1 MSNISPIDYDVIAPK
16 YDARYAQNP
25 LAGVLR
31 ELHALVA
38 QSQASDVLEVGCG
51 TGHWVNELHPLVSR
65 VVGLDFSFGMLEQA
79 QTAAL
84 SLSKGQNDALLL
96 TNGDANHLPFPSKS
110 FDLVLSL
117 NALQHYT
124 DQRAFISEVRR
135 LLRPGGALAI
145 VNLDPHIG
153 HDRWYLYDYFD
164 GVKDIDLRRFPSS
177 GTLLDWM
184 LGAGFVRAEWRVAE
198 RIHQEFV
205 GREVL
210 DNPFTQK
217 GGSSQ
222 LALLSDAA
230 YAEGMKRINAAIANA
245 NAKPPVFV
253 TDQWL
258 TLLVGWNQ

>member
-1 MSNISPIDYDVIAPK
+1 MNHPSINYDVIAPK
-16 YDARYAQNP
+16 YDARYTQNP
-25 LAGVLR
+25 LAGVAR
-31 ELHALVA
+31 ELRVLAA
-38 QSQASDVLEVGCG
+38 QSGARDVLEVGCG
-51 TGHWVNELHPLVSR
+51 TGRWVLELFPLVQR
-65 VVGLDFSFGMLEQA
+65 IVGLDYSFGMLEQA
-79 QTAAL
+79 QA
-84 SLSKGQNDALLL
+84 QNEALLL
-96 TNGDANHLPFPSKS
+96 TNGDANHLPFPSES

-124 DQRAFISEVRR
+124 DQRAFITEARR

-153 HDRWYLYDYFD
+153 RDRWYLYDYFE
-164 GVKDIDLRRFPSS
+164 GVKEADLRRFPSS

-184 LGAGFVRAEWRVAE
+184 LAAGFVRAEWRVVE
-198 RIHQEFV
+198 HVHQEFV

-210 DNPFTQK
+210 ENPFTQK

-222 LALLSDAA
+222 LAMLSDAA
-230 YAEGMKRINAAIANA
+230 YAEGMERIHAAIE
-245 NAKPPVFV
+245 NAKHEPPVFV

>member
-1 MSNISPIDYDVIAPK
+1 MNNISPINYDLIAPK

-25 LAGVLR
+25 LAGVAR
-31 ELHALVA
+31 ELRALVA
-38 QSQASDVLEVGCG
+38 NSQARDILEVGCG
-51 TGHWVNELHPLVSR
+51 TGHWGIELQPLVR
-65 VVGLDFSFGMLEQA
+65 RMVGLDFSYGMLEQA
-79 QTAAL
+79 HA
-84 SLSKGQNDALLL
+84 QNEQSLL
-96 TNGDANHLPFPSKS
+96 TNGDANHLPFPSAA

-124 DQRAFISEVRR
+124 DQRAFITEARR
-135 LLRPGGALAI
+135 LLRVGGALVI

-153 HDRWYLYDYFD
+153 HDQWYLYDYFE
-164 GVKDIDLRRFPSS
+164 GVKDADLRRFPSS

-184 LGAGFVRAEWRVAE
+184 LAAGFVRAEWRVADH
-198 RIHQEFV
+198 IYQEFV

-217 GGSSQ
+217 SGSSQ

-230 YAEGMKRINAAIANA
+230 YTAGMDRIRAAVADA
-245 NAKPPVFV
+245 TDAPPVFV

-258 TLLVGWNQ
+258 TLLVGWNS

>member
-1 MSNISPIDYDVIAPK
+1 MNNISPVNYDVIAPK

-25 LAGVLR
+25 LAGVSR
-31 ELHALVA
+31 ELRALIA
-38 QSQASDVLEVGCG
+38 KSQARDVLEVGCG
-51 TGHWVNELHPLVSR
+51 TGHWAIELHPLVQR
-65 VVGLDFSFGMLEQA
+65 IVGLDFSFGMLEQA
-79 QTAAL
+79 RA
-84 SLSKGQNDALLL
+84 QNDKLLL
-96 TNGDANHLPFPSKS
+96 TNGDANHLPFPSGS
-110 FDLVLSL
+110 FDLVLSV

-124 DQRAFISEVRR
+124 DQRAFIVEARR
-135 LLRPGGALAI
+135 LLRADGALAI

-153 HDRWYLYDYFD
+153 RDQWYLYDYFD
-164 GVKDIDLRRFPSS
+164 GVKAADLQRFPSS

-184 LGAGFVRAEWRVAE
+184 LTAGFARAEWRVAE
-198 RIHQEFV
+198 HIHQEFV

-230 YAEGMKRINAAIANA
+230 YTAGLDRIHAAIANA
-245 NAKPPVFV
+245 VDTPSIFI

-258 TLLVGWNQ
+258 TLLVGWNR

>member
-1 MSNISPIDYDVIAPK
+1 MNNISPLDYDVIAPK

-25 LAGVLR
+25 LAGVAS
-31 ELHALVA
+31 ELHRLVA
-38 QSQASDVLEVGCG
+38 QSQARDVLEVGCG
-51 TGHWVNELHPLVSR
+51 TGHWVNELHALVPR
-65 VVGLDFSFGMLEQA
+65 VIGLDYSFGMLTQA
-79 QTAAL
+79 QA
-84 SLSKGQNDALLL
+84 QNDALLL
-96 TNGDANHLPFPSKS
+96 TNGDANYLPFPSKS

-124 DQRAFISEVRR
+124 DQRAFITEARR

-153 HDRWYLYDYFD
+153 RDRWYLYDYFD
-164 GVKDIDLRRFPSS
+164 GVKEADLRRFPSS

-184 LGAGFVRAEWRVAE
+184 LAAGFVRAEWRVAE
-198 RIHQEFV
+198 HIHQEFV
-205 GREVL
+205 GQEVL

-230 YAEGMKRINAAIANA
+230 YAEGIERIHAAIAE
-245 NAKPPVFV
+245 AKDAPPVFV

-258 TLLVGWNQ
+258 TLLVGWTE

>member
-1 MSNISPIDYDVIAPK
+1 MNNLSPIDYDVIAPK

-31 ELHALVA
+31 ELRALVA
-38 QSQASDVLEVGCG
+38 QSGARDVLEVGCG
-51 TGHWVNELHPLVSR
+51 TGHWVNELQPLVR
-65 VVGLDFSFGMLEQA
+65 RMVGLDYSFGMLEQA
-79 QTAAL
+79 R
-84 SLSKGQNDALLL
+84 GQNEALLL
-96 TNGDANHLPFPSKS
+96 TNGDANYLPLSSES
-110 FDLVLSL
+110 FDLVISL

-124 DQRAFISEVRR
+124 DQPAFITEARR
-135 LLRPGGALAI
+135 LMRPGGALAI

-184 LGAGFVRAEWRVAE
+184 LAAGFVRAEWRVAE

-230 YAEGMKRINAAIANA
+230 YAEGMVRIHGAIANA
-245 NAKPPVFV
+245 NGKPPVFV

-258 TLLVGWNQ
+258 TLLVGWNP

>member
-1 MSNISPIDYDVIAPK
+1 MNTISPVNYDVLAPK

-25 LAGVLR
+25 LAGVSRELR
-31 ELHALVA
+31 ELVIKSRAR
-38 QSQASDVLEVGCG
+38 DVLEVGCG
-51 TGHWVNELHPLVSR
+51 TGHWVIELQPLVR
-65 VVGLDFSFGMLEQA
+65 RLVGLDFSFGMLEQA
-79 QTAAL
+79 RA
-84 SLSKGQNDALLL
+84 QNDKLLL
-96 TNGDANHLPFPSKS
+96 TNGDANDLPFPSAS

-124 DQRAFISEVRR
+124 DQRAFITEARR

-153 HDRWYLYDYFD
+153 RDQWYLYDYFE
-164 GVKDIDLRRFPSS
+164 GVKAADLRRFPSS

-184 LGAGFVRAEWRVAE
+184 LAAGFIRAEWRAADH
-198 RIHQEFV
+198 IHQEFL

-217 GGSSQ
+217 EGSSQ
-222 LALLSDAA
+222 LALLSDDA
-230 YAEGMKRINAAIANA
+230 YAAGMDRIYAAIANA
-245 NAKPPVFV
+245 QDAPPVFV

-258 TLLVGWNQ
+258 TLLIGWNR

>member
-1 MSNISPIDYDVIAPK
+1 MNSISPIDYDTIAPK
-16 YDARYAQNP
+16 YEARYAQNP
-25 LAGVLR
+25 LAGVAR
-31 ELHALVA
+31 ELRALVSTSNA
-38 QSQASDVLEVGCG
+38 RDILEVGCG
-51 TGHWVNELHPLVSR
+51 TGHWVIELQPLVR
-65 VVGLDFSFGMLEQA
+65 RIVGLDYSFGMLEQA
-79 QTAAL
+79 HAQ
-84 SLSKGQNDALLL
+84 SSQLLL
-96 TNGDANHLPFPSKS
+96 TNGDANYLPYSSES

-124 DQRAFISEVRR
+124 DQRAFITEARR

-153 HDRWYLYDYFD
+153 RDRWYLYDYFD
-164 GVKDIDLRRFPSS
+164 GVKDADLRRFPSS

-184 LGAGFVRAEWRVAE
+184 LAAGFVRTEWRVAE
-198 RIHQEFV
+198 HIHQEFV

-222 LALLSDAA
+222 LALLSDTA
-230 YAEGMKRINAAIANA
+230 YAKGMERIHADIANA
-245 NAKPPVFV
+245 KDEPPVFI

-258 TLLVGWNQ
+258 TLLVGWNG

>member
-1 MSNISPIDYDVIAPK
+1 MNDISPINYDVIAPR

-25 LAGVLR
+25 LSGVAR
-31 ELHALVA
+31 ELHALVT
-38 QSQASDVLEVGCG
+38 QSQVKDVLEVGCG
-51 TGHWVNELHPLVSR
+51 TGHWVIELLPLVR
-65 VVGLDFSFGMLEQA
+65 RIVGLDYSFGMLEQA
-79 QTAAL
+79 QA
-84 SLSKGQNDALLL
+84 QNEGLLL
-96 TNGDANHLPFPSKS
+96 TNGDANCLPYSSGS

-117 NALQHYT
+117 NALQHYV
-124 DQRAFISEVRR
+124 DQRAFIAEARR

-153 HDRWYLYDYFD
+153 RDRWYLYDYFD
-164 GVKDIDLRRFPSS
+164 GVKEIDLQRFPSS

-184 LGAGFVRAEWRVAE
+184 LAAGFVRAEWRVAE
-198 RIHQEFV
+198 HIHQEFV
-205 GREVL
+205 GRDVL

-222 LALLSDAA
+222 LALLSDAV
-230 YAEGMKRINAAIANA
+230 YVEGMDHIHAAIANSNDA
-245 NAKPPVFV
+245 PPIFI